1 VIRPPDITSRVI
13 SSLDN
18 GTGWRKLGEETK
30 VPNRTVSV
38 FSAAATRVG
47 IVAIHGESARLRHAK
62 WSRVQAW
69 SKP

>member
-1 VIRPPDITSRVI
+1 M
-13 SSLDN
+13 
-18 GTGWRKLGEETK
+18 
-30 VPNRTVSV
+30 PNRTVSV